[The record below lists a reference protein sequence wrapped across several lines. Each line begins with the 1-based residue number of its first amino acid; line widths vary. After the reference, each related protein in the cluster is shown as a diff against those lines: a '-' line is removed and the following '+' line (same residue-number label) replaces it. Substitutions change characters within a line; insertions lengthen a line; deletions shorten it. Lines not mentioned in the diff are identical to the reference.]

1 MKRHQLILDKLN
13 EQKYVTVI
21 ELCEELDVSAVTIR
35 KDLNLLEEKG
45 LLYRTH
51 GGASLESP
59 YIRDRHINEKEK
71 IYVEEKKG
79 IAQAAAK
86 LIEENDTIIIA
97 SGTTLHAFAKHIQ
110 PKNKLS
116 VITASLPV
124 ATELA
129 NFKDIEILQL
139 GGYVRHSSVSV
150 TGSMAETLLQQVSCD
165 KLFIGA
171 DGVDLSYGLTTSNL
185 PEADLNKKMMAASQ
199 KVVLLVDSSKFGKKS
214 FAKICELEDIH
225 EIITDKGIGPKMAQK
240 LKEHGIK
247 IHIV

>member
-13 EQKYVTVI
+13 EQKYVTVT
-21 ELCEELDVSAVTIR
+21 ELCDELDVSAVTIR
-35 KDLNLLEEKG
+35 KDLNLLEDKG

-59 YIRDRHINEKEK
+59 YIRDRHVNEKEK

-97 SGTTLHAFAKHIQ
+97 SGTTLHALAKHIQ

-124 ATELA
+124 ATELSNYA
-129 NFKDIEILQL
+129 AIEILQL

-150 TGSMAETLLQQVSCD
+150 TGSVAEAVLEQVSCD

-171 DGVDLSYGLTTSNL
+171 DGVDLSYGVTTSNL
-185 PEADLNKKMMAASQ
+185 PEADLNKKMMMAVQ
-199 KVVLLVDSSKFGKKS
+199 RVILLVDSSKFGKKS
-214 FAKICELEDIH
+214 FAKICDLETIN
-225 EIITDKGIGPKMAQK
+225 EIITDKGITAQTVQK